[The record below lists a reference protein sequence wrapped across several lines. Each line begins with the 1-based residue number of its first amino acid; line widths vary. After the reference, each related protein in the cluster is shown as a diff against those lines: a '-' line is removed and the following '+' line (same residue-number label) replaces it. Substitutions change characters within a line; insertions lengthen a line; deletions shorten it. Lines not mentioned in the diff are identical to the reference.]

1 MSLRFKQHGIS
12 RSHGRHSIGD
22 QMARIEAKAL
32 DCSRK
37 INYSADVINYIENP
51 SKWSAPEQI
60 PGYALKS
67 TLANN
72 SGNALRGQFFAN
84 KVFRHWEFGHVA
96 VSFSRPYI
104 YPGHKCLYFPIRYL
118 TDDHKLYR
126 EIAIF
131 KVDHEPTQKD
141 ADNLYLFIIYLLELY
156 ETEIKEEDDWCMSL
170 MLRPLLDALAIQ
182 VFERQTKERS
192 NRLLAAI
199 SKGGKS

>member
-1 MSLRFKQHGIS
+1 MNRRLKQYGTS

-22 QMARIEAKAL
+22 QMARVEAKVL
-32 DCSRK
+32 ECSRK

-84 KVFRHWEFGHVA
+84 KVFRHRRLGHVA

-118 TDDHKLYR
+118 TEDQKLYR

-131 KVDHEPTQKD
+131 KVDHEPTQKE
-141 ADNLYLFIIYLLELY
+141 AENLYLFIIYSIELY
-156 ETEIKEEDDWCMSL
+156 ETEIKEEKDWCMSF
-170 MLRPLLDALAIQ
+170 MLRPLLDALALQ
-182 VFERQTKERS
+182 VLKRQSEERN
-192 NRLLAAI
+192 NRLSAVI
-199 SKGGKS
+199 KEGGNL